1 MRFPVPRNGG
11 PNCSHL
17 APLAAKEIKMRP
29 HPKKTISKLDGDGGG
44 GLNVELADRG
54 QGQGGVWATTR
65 LVDRRR
71 GPRIRGTLLPRTQQG
86 SMLLIVCTY

>member
-1 MRFPVPRNGG
+1 
-11 PNCSHL
+11 
-17 APLAAKEIKMRP
+17 MRP
-29 HPKKTISKLDGDGGG
+29 HPKKTISKVDGDGGG

-86 SMLLIVCTY
+86 SMLLVVHVCTYSDFERPYVRYR